1 MVQPIGRVR
10 TTLTFSPGGPGLMTH
25 YFLGAAA
32 GTFDAADAG
41 EAYDRVHD
49 FLNAIKVYFSTTM
62 TLDVQAQVDVLE
74 ASTGALV
81 NVLSAT
87 PQATITGTGSG
98 GQSMTFTNFLLRGLT
113 TSFIGGRR
121 LASRSFIGPPAAG
134 SANRTAPASVDL
146 ADIQAQAATFLLRTT
161 TAMTPAVWH
170 RPSGPGATDGVAAS
184 VTAYTTSPKWA
195 VLRSRRD

>member
-10 TTLTFSPGGPGLMTH
+10 TVLSFSPGGPGLMTH
-25 YFLGAAA
+25 YFLGRGA
-32 GTFDAADAG
+32 GVFDATDAG

-49 FLNAIKVYFSTTM
+49 FLDSIKVYFSTTM
-62 TLDVQAQVDVLE
+62 TLDVQSQVDVLE

-81 NVLSAT
+81 NVLAAT

-113 TSFIGGRR
+113 GSFIGGRR
-121 LASRSFIGPPAAG
+121 LANRSFIGPPAAG
-134 SANRTAPASVDL
+134 SANRTAPAGADL
-146 ADIQAQAATFLLRTT
+146 ADIVSKATTHLLRTT
-161 TAMTPAVWH
+161 TANTPAAWH
-170 RPSGPGATDGVAAS
+170 RPSAPGAIDGAAAS
-184 VTAYTTSPKWA
+184 VTAYTASTQWA